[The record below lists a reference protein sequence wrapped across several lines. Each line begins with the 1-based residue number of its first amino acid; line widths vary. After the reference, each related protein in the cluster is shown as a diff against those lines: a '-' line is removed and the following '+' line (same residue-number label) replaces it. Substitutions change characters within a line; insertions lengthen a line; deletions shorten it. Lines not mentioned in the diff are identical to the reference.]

1 MKAAVIK
8 KAGEMILTDRPMPV
22 LSEGEALIKVKYIGI
37 CGSDIHVL
45 KGIHPTAVYPL
56 IPGHEFVGEMVEAK
70 GPEAKRFRPGEIVV
84 AQEIISCGVCDA
96 CAKGEDNVCRE
107 LKIIGIHTD
116 GGFAQYVKVKTRK
129 MYKIPEDTDLTLAA
143 LIEPLAVAVHD
154 VRRSG
159 LKVGETALVVGGGPI
174 GMLVALV
181 AREAGARKVVISE
194 VSAHRLKVAQEMD
207 FDTLNPIEKDFGE
220 RLIELSEG
228 RGFDV
233 SFEAA
238 GAPSAIGTCV
248 EHTKNTGNIV
258 IIAMTEQPSVVDTGK
273 VFAKE
278 LTLTGVRMHSQYNFL
293 GAVDIVKSGTLNKE
307 LKTLIT
313 KTFSLDDVL
322 TAFSEAQ
329 NGKDNFKILVRV
341 D

>member
-8 KAGEMILTDRPMPV
+8 KAGEMVLTDVPMPI

-45 KGIHPTAVYPL
+45 EGSHPTAVYPL
-56 IPGHEFVGEMVEAK
+56 IPGHEFVGEMVEAR
-70 GPEAKRFRPGEIVV
+70 GSEAKRFRSGEIVV
-84 AQEIISCGVCDA
+84 AQEIVSCGVCDA

-116 GGFAQYVKVKTRK
+116 GGFAQYVKVKIRK
-129 MYKIPEDTDLTLAA
+129 MYKLPENIDFTLAA
-143 LIEPLAVAVHD
+143 LVEPLAVAVHD

-159 LKVGETALVVGGGPI
+159 LKMGETALVIGGGPI
-174 GMLVALV
+174 GMLVAIV
-181 AREAGARKVVISE
+181 ARAAGARKVVVSE
-194 VSAHRLKVAQEMD
+194 VSEYRLKVAQEMG
-207 FDTLNPIEKDFGE
+207 FDTVNPTKEGFGE
-220 RLIELSEG
+220 RLTELSEG
-228 RGFDV
+228 RDFDV

-238 GAPSAIGTCV
+238 GAPSAIGTCID
-248 EHTKNTGNIV
+248 HTKNAGNIV
-258 IIAMTEQPSVVDTGK
+258 VIAMTERPSVIDTGK
-273 VFAKE
+273 IFAKE
-278 LTLTGVRMHSQYNFL
+278 LTLIGVRMHSQYNFL
-293 GAVDIVKSGTLNKE
+293 GAVDIVKSGMLNKE

-322 TAFSEAQ
+322 AAFDAAQ
-329 NGKDNFKILVRV
+329 HGKDNFKILVRV